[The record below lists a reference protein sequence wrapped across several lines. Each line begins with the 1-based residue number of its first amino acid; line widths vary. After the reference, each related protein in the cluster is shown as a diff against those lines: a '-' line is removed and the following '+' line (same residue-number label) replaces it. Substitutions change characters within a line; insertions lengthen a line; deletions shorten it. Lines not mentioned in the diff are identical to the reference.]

1 MNIIGWR
8 SIIRLTATMSQS
20 SIASKHVDY
29 TLESVDTNT
38 LLIIAFMT
46 KKRDVSETSYNS
58 NQPNIP

>member
-8 SIIRLTATMSQS
+8 SIIRLTATISQS
-20 SIASKHVDY
+20 SIALKHVDY

-46 KKRDVSETSYNS
+46 KKRDVNETSYNS

>member
-1 MNIIGWR
+1 
-8 SIIRLTATMSQS
+8 MSQS
-20 SIASKHVDY
+20 SIALEHVDY

-46 KKRDVSETSYNS
+46 KKRDVNETSYNS